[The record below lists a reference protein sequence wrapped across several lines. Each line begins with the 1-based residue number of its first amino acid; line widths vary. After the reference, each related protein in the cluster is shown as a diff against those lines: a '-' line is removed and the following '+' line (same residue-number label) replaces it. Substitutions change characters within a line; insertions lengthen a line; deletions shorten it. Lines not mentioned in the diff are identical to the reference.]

1 MNIIL
6 ITYKLIEIKFREN
19 LRNPLEIE
27 GLRQ

>member
-19 LRNPLEIE
+19 SRNPLEIK
-27 GLRQ
+27 GLTQ